1 MILSIV
7 LRTLNADYKPP
18 LRTTLSESCV
28 PSLAKEI
35 EENLVKSLQSAEF
48 MSIATDGWST
58 PLAESVIAV
67 TAHFIDQE
75 LSLNSVTLGIES
87 LSDLTA
93 KGHAAKINEVLRKYS
108 NQNAKIVALVSD
120 TTAVMPATARVSFDQ
135 IYST

>member
-58 PLAESVIAV
+58 PSAESVIAV

-135 IYST
+135 ISST